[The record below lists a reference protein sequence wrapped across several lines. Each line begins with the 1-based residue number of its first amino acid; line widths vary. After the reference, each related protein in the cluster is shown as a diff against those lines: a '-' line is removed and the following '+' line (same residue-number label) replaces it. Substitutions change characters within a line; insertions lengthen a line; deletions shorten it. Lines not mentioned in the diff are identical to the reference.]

1 MTNPTR
7 SRWPPHNCLVEIQA
21 DWTAAQA
28 WAVLD
33 ILEALHRHI
42 WDRYERPLCDLL
54 SVPSEPMEDGD
65 LDEQHGPINGRK
77 CQTSARPPAQ
87 PVVSLDPP

>member
-1 MTNPTR
+1 MRIGGRGRAGTCIGLLR
-7 SRWPPHNCLVEIQA
+7 SACPKPATCA

-42 WDRYERPLCDLL
+42 WDHYEHPLCELL
-54 SVPSEPMEDGD
+54 IAPSEPMEDHD
-65 LDEQHGPINGRK
+65 LDEQHGPIEYPD
-77 CQTSARPPAQ
+77 APPF
-87 PVVSLDPP
+87 